1 MDFALT
7 EHQQDVQ
14 RRARTFAASQVAPV
28 ASELDRKGSVPAAI
42 IAGAAEVGLLGCE
55 RDFVAYV
62 AGLIEISREWASLGA
77 VIAVHNSLVCY
88 PIARYGDSAQKNAFL
103 TRLTDKRELGCYA
116 FAEPLAGSDAGAIRT
131 TATADGDHFVLNGH
145 KRFVTGGRQA
155 RIAIVYALTDS
166 TKGRDGL
173 SAFIVE
179 TGTAGYIVGETNE
192 ML

>member
-14 RRARTFAASQVAPV
+14 RRARMFAASQVAPV
-28 ASELDRKGSVPAAI
+28 ASELDRKGSIPAAI

-88 PIARYGDSAQKNAFL
+88 PIARYGDSAQKNTFL

-116 FAEPLAGSDAGAIRT
+116 FAEPLAGSDAGAIRYDGDRRWRSFRPQRPQAIRHRRPPGT
-131 TATADGDHFVLNGH
+131 HRHRLCADGFHQGSRRLVRLH
-145 KRFVTGGRQA
+145 CRHRHA
-155 RIAIVYALTDS
+155 WLHR
-166 TKGRDGL
+166 R
-173 SAFIVE
+173 
-179 TGTAGYIVGETNE
+179 
-192 ML
+192 